1 MRKKR
6 FLGRKSAG
14 SIGIIGGADGPTA
27 VYLCKQEREMDAFLQ
42 RAAENATAN
51 LRSFSDLIAY
61 LKNEYHAFECPLST
75 GQLLMLKVNVIRN
88 HYSHLLALP
97 SPLSAHPSRRELRRY
112 LKKDTSFEQAR
123 EYPAEKLGLSF
134 SAYRVPAP
142 SIRAKLSCACQ
153 EDAIVQV
160 ELKSEY
166 LCMENGC
173 DAFQRDL
180 ILWRGVSEE
189 DIADKTP
196 RFYSYAYAKKEHG
209 DWL

>member
-6 FLGRKSAG
+6 FSGKSAG

-51 LRSFSDLIAY
+51 LRSFLDLIAY
-61 LKNEYHAFECPLST
+61 LKNEYHAVECPLST

-88 HYSHLLALP
+88 HYSHLLTLP

-112 LKKDTSFEQAR
+112 LKEDTSFEQAR
-123 EYPAEKLGLSF
+123 AYPAEELGLSF

-142 SIRAKLSCACQ
+142 SIRSKLSCDCQ
-153 EDAIVQV
+153 EDTIVQV

-166 LCMENGC
+166 LCIENGC
-173 DAFQRDL
+173 DAFHRDL
-180 ILWRGVSEE
+180 TLWRGVSEE

-196 RFYSYAYAKKEHG
+196 RFCSYAYAKKEHG